1 MVTSLV
7 ACVVSAAI
15 FGCGLNGRY
24 SKCTLGLQSDR
35 LVCLDEIQR
44 VPDLFPRLRALVD
57 DDRRP
62 GRYLILG
69 LASRE
74 IHRVAMK
81 TAKNGVNHEC

>member
-1 MVTSLV
+1 
-7 ACVVSAAI
+7 
-15 FGCGLNGRY
+15 
-24 SKCTLGLQSDR
+24 
-35 LVCLDEIQR
+35 VCLDEIQR